1 MTAPRSTR
9 FSIPVLAGAI
19 LALLPACASQRPI
32 GPTAL
37 EAPVVSPPA
46 HATVEERIQYWED
59 RIPILSPADQA
70 EARLC
75 LGELQLEAGQTSQAR
90 INFMAAR
97 NGYLSAQEEAQTAWG
112 IGRAYLL
119 DKQPSR
125 AVRHLREASLALGG
139 PEGDECQFLL
149 AYAEGKQPSSSE
161 AGLLARVARFTEGD
175 VMSARPKAAS
185 SDARDLIDV
194 PRSGWGAKRMM
205 SNFDRMDPPFRIT
218 VHHTAEPADTHTREA
233 AAREMRDLQRMH
245 QEGNGWADLGYHFL
259 IDQAGRV
266 HEGRSISAQ
275 GAHAGNSDLN
285 RGNIGICL
293 LGNFVAQP
301 DRGSDY
307 ALAQAPTQEQ
317 WDSLSELVDK
327 LQTRYR
333 IANNQIWGHSH
344 LKETACPGPA
354 LLDWVQTRR
363 RAR

>member
-1 MTAPRSTR
+1 MTAPRPTR
-9 FSIPVLAGAI
+9 SSFPVLAGV
-19 LALLPACASQRPI
+19 LLVCVPACTTQRPI
-32 GPTAL
+32 GPQAL

-46 HATVEERIQYWED
+46 HATVEERIVYWED
-59 RIPILSPADQA
+59 RLPVLSPPDQA

-75 LGELQLEAGQTSQAR
+75 LGELQLEAGETSQAR
-90 INFMAAR
+90 INFLAAR

-125 AVRHLREASLALGG
+125 AVRHLREASAHLGG
-139 PEGDECQFLL
+139 PEGEECDFLL
-149 AYAEGKQPSSSE
+149 AYAEGKSPSASSS
-161 AGLLARVARFTEGD
+161 GLMARVARYTAGD
-175 VMSARPKAAS
+175 VVTATPS
-185 SDARDLIDV
+185 SPSLDARDLIDV
-194 PRSGWGAKRMM
+194 TRASWGAKSMQ
-205 SNFDRMDPPFRIT
+205 SNFDRMDAPYRLT
-218 VHHTAEPADTHTREA
+218 VHHTAEPADTHSHDA

-259 IDQAGRV
+259 IDQAGRI
-266 HEGRSISAQ
+266 HEGRPISAQ

-301 DRGSDY
+301 ERGADY
-307 ALAQAPTQEQ
+307 SLAQAPTDEQ
-317 WDSLSELVDK
+317 WEALDRLVDQ
-327 LQTRYR
+327 LQLRYR
-333 IANNQIWGHSH
+333 IADNQIWAHSH

-354 LLDWVQTRR
+354 LLSWVQSRR